1 MRGPRLELVGGL
13 YHVYTRGNNRA
24 RIFGESSQYGR
35 FRRSLGEAVERYRW
49 VLHAFA
55 LMPTHIHLMLELTET
70 NLSRGMNWLLSGY
83 AQFRNVVTGR
93 VGHVFGE
100 RFHSELCERESYRLE
115 LVRYIHMNPVKAG
128 HVADPA
134 AWEWSSHRAYLGL
147 EFIPWLTPEPILESF
162 GVPADSSRRRRFH
175 EFAVARLTARQKTRI
190 ARLEG
195 GWVHGS
201 EVFIEEMK
209 RLAAQSVRRHDR
221 KTDDRPFLVDLAA
234 CVASEHGMPVAALTG
249 RGKHAATIMARSQ
262 MVRQAVQQYRYS
274 ASTVARFLNRDK
286 ALISRILA
294 RKSNVNR

>member
-13 YHVYTRGNNRA
+13 YHIYTRGNNRA
-24 RIFGESSQYGR
+24 RIFGGFEQFVR
-35 FRRSLGEAVERYRW
+35 FRRSLGEVVDRYRW

-55 LMPTHIHLMLELTET
+55 LMPTHIHLLLELTET

-100 RFHSELCERESYRLE
+100 RFHSELCEEESYRME

-128 HVADPA
+128 LVADPTDYR
-134 AWEWSSHRAYLGL
+134 WSSHRAYLGL
-147 EFIPWLTPEPILESF
+147 EFIPWLVTEPILESF
-162 GVPADSSRRRRFH
+162 GEPADSSRRQRFH
-175 EFAVARLTARQKTRI
+175 EFVVARLTARQKTRI
-190 ARLEG
+190 ARLER

-201 EVFIEEMK
+201 EAFIEKMK
-209 RLAAQSVRRHDR
+209 RLAAQPVRRHDR
-221 KTDDRPFLVDLAA
+221 ETDDRPSLDDLAA
-234 CVASEHGMPVAALTG
+234 RIASEHGMPVATLTG
-249 RGKHAATIMARSQ
+249 RGKRATAISARSQ
-262 MVRQAVQQYRYS
+262 MVRQAVQQLRYA